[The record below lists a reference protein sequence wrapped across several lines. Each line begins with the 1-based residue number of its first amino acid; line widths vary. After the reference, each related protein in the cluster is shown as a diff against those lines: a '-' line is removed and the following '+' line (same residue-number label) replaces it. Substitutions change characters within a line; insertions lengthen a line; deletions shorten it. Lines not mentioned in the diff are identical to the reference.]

1 MRVLR
6 AKVARMRGAIA
17 LVMAFVA
24 VLLGGTAQA
33 QEAEV
38 IGFTRHRL
46 DAPSPIAGGNF
57 GGGVTVDGDVV
68 FVGEIRP
75 SGGTGGVVHRYQRS
89 PMGWSRRGEI
99 RPSTPVAGFGQDLQ
113 LVGDTL
119 FVGAQRE
126 EFTRAGRPGKGVV
139 YVFAQD
145 AGGPQAWGQF
155 AKILNPTAEL
165 HAQFGYSIAY
175 DGTWLVISSLHA
187 IRDGESAG
195 AVYVYAHE
203 PAGFRQVALL
213 DQPEPH
219 PRDLYGGGVAVSD
232 NQIAVTD
239 PRGGSDGKGR
249 VHLFRYDSATRAWR
263 LTQSLAPEPDCPSP
277 CSFSFKV
284 GMYKTTLFA
293 SSLTDDKIH
302 WFTQNAGTFAR
313 ARLIAPRAAPDF
325 TVANWLDFSPG
336 LLIASGAAAS
346 GGVGEAYVLYQHF
359 PTRGTGWGRVAT
371 LTPGHSIPGTGFGQP
386 VAISSRTAVVGAAID
401 STAAREAGAAYIY
414 DLNFATPPRF
424 DSSPVTAARVGELY
438 SYALTASDP
447 DGGALVFS
455 AVALPAW
462 LTLTSTG
469 AGTATLSGTPGPGD
483 EGTIPVVLTVRD
495 TSGRTAEQRFNLVT
509 SLVVV
514 PTSQPANCG
523 CIAAGRA
530 PDLSWIGALVGLTL
544 LLPLL
549 RRLRYWR
556 RRKA

>member
-1 MRVLR
+1 
-6 AKVARMRGAIA
+6 MRGAIA
-17 LVMAFVA
+17 LVMVFVA
-24 VLLGGTAQA
+24 VLMAGTAQA
-33 QEAEV
+33 QEAEF

-46 DAPSPIAGGNF
+46 NAPSPVVGGNF
-57 GGGVTVDGDVV
+57 GGSVTVDGDVV
-68 FVGEIRP
+68 FVGEIRT
-75 SGGTGGVVHRYQRS
+75 SGRTGGVVHRYERS

-99 RPSTPVAGFGQDLQ
+99 RSSTPVPGFGQDLQ

-139 YVFAQD
+139 YVFARD
-145 AGGPQAWGQF
+145 AGGPNAWGQI
-155 AKILNPTAEL
+155 ARILNPTAEL

-195 AVYVYAHE
+195 AVYVYARE
-203 PAGFRQVALL
+203 SAGFRQVALL
-213 DQPEPH
+213 DRPEPH
-219 PRDLYGGGVAVSD
+219 LRDLYGSGVAVSD

-249 VHLFRYDSATRAWR
+249 VHLFRYDSATRVWR

-277 CSFSFKV
+277 CTFSFKV

-293 SSLTDDKIH
+293 SSQADDKIH
-302 WFTQNAGTFAR
+302 WFTQNAGAFAR

-371 LTPGHSIPGTGFGQP
+371 LTPGHSLPNTGFGQP
-386 VAISSRTAVVGAAID
+386 VAIASRTAVVGAALD
-401 STAAREAGAAYIY
+401 GTAAREAGAAYIY

-447 DGGALVFS
+447 DGEALEFS
-455 AVALPAW
+455 AAALPAW

-469 AGTATLSGTPGPGD
+469 VGTATLSGTPGPGD
-483 EGTIPVVLTVRD
+483 EGTVPVVLTVRD

-523 CIAAGRA
+523 CVAAGRA
-530 PDLSWIGALVGLTL
+530 PDFSWIGALAALALL
-544 LLPLL
+544 LLPL
-549 RRLRYWR
+549 RRLRYR
-556 RRKA
+556 RRPKAWRLPA